1 MKKLTAMILLITM
14 ALLCGCGKDTFT
26 ISITVPAG
34 SQGEFVFADEEICP
48 TGKKIRVSCGEG
60 LGETEVLLVPVDETV
75 TAGYVNTPIAPGAP
89 AAFDAD
95 PGAWLKVGVNAAN
108 DTAEDVTVWVKV
120 TGVEVRI
127 E

>member
-1 MKKLTAMILLITM
+1 MKKLI
-14 ALLCGCGKDTFT
+14 ALFLVCVLALAGCGKDTFA

-34 SQGEFVFADEEICP
+34 SRGEFVFADEEVCP
-48 TGKKIRVSCGEG
+48 TGKKITVSCGEG
-60 LGETEVLLVPVDETV
+60 LGETEVLLTPVDEAV
-75 TAGYVNTPIAPGAP
+75 TAGYVNTPIAPGTP

-95 PGAWLKVGVNAAN
+95 PGTWLKVGVNAAN

>member
-1 MKKLTAMILLITM
+1 MKKLIVLCLVCVL
-14 ALLCGCGKDTFT
+14 ALAGCGKDTFT
-26 ISITVPAG
+26 ISIAVPAG

-48 TGKKIRVSCGEG
+48 TGEKIKVSCGEG
-60 LGETEVLLVPVDETV
+60 LGETEVLLAPVDEAV

-89 AAFDAD
+89 ATFDVD

-108 DTAEDVTVWVKV
+108 DTAADVTVWVEIS
-120 TGVEVRI
+120 GVEVRI

>member
-1 MKKLTAMILLITM
+1 MKKLM
-14 ALLCGCGKDTFT
+14 ALFLICVLALAGCGKNTFA

-48 TGKKIRVSCGEG
+48 TGKKIRISCGEG
-60 LGETEVLLVPVDETV
+60 LGEAEVLLAPVDEAV

-95 PGAWLKVGVNAAN
+95 PGAWLKVGVNVAN
-108 DTAEDVTVWVKV
+108 DTAEDVTVWVEIS
-120 TGVEVRI
+120 GVEVRI

>member
-1 MKKLTAMILLITM
+1 MKKLM
-14 ALLCGCGKDTFT
+14 ALFLVCVLALAGCGKDTFT

-48 TGKKIRVSCGEG
+48 TGKKITVSCGEG
-60 LGETEVLLVPVDETV
+60 LGATEVLLAPVDETV
-75 TAGYVNTPIAPGAP
+75 TAGYINTPIVPGTP
-89 AAFDAD
+89 ATFDTD
-95 PGAWLKVGVNAAN
+95 PGTWLKVGVNVSN
-108 DTAEDVTVWVKV
+108 DTDEDVTVYVEI

>member
-1 MKKLTAMILLITM
+1 MKKLM
-14 ALLCGCGKDTFT
+14 ALFLVCVLALAGCGKDTFT

-48 TGKKIRVSCGEG
+48 TGKKITVSCGEG
-60 LGETEVLLVPVDETV
+60 LGTAEVLLSPVDEAV
-75 TAGYVNTPIAPGAP
+75 TAGYVNTPIAPGTP
-89 AAFDAD
+89 ATFDTD

-108 DTAEDVTVWVKV
+108 DTEGDVTVWVEIS
-120 TGVEVRI
+120 GVEVRI

>member
-1 MKKLTAMILLITM
+1 MKKLM
-14 ALLCGCGKDTFT
+14 ALLLVCVLALAGCGKDTFA

-34 SQGEFVFADEEICP
+34 SQGEFVFAHEEICP
-48 TGKKIRVSCGEG
+48 TGKKITVSCGEG
-60 LGETEVLLVPVDETV
+60 LGETEVLLAPVDESV

-89 AAFDAD
+89 ATFDTD
-95 PGAWLKVGVNAAN
+95 KGMWLKIGVNAAN
-108 DTAEDVTVWVKV
+108 DTAEDVTVYVEI

>member
-1 MKKLTAMILLITM
+1 MKKLI
-14 ALLCGCGKDTFT
+14 ALFLVCVLALAGCGKDTFA

-48 TGKKIRVSCGEG
+48 TGKKIKVSCGEG
-60 LGETEVLLVPVDETV
+60 LGETEVLLAPVDETV

-89 AAFDAD
+89 ATFDTD
-95 PGAWLKVGVNAAN
+95 PGAWLQVGINVTN
-108 DTAEDVTVWVKV
+108 DTDKDVTVHVEV

>member
-1 MKKLTAMILLITM
+1 MKKLM
-14 ALLCGCGKDTFT
+14 ALFLVCVLALAGCGKDTFT

-48 TGKKIRVSCGEG
+48 TGKKITVSCGEG
-60 LGETEVLLVPVDETV
+60 LGTAEVLLAPVDEAV
-75 TAGYVNTPIAPGAP
+75 TAGYVNTPIAPGTP
-89 AAFDAD
+89 ATFDTD

-108 DTAEDVTVWVKV
+108 DTEGDVTVWVEIS
-120 TGVEVRI
+120 GVEVRI

>member
-1 MKKLTAMILLITM
+1 MKKII
-14 ALLCGCGKDTFT
+14 ALFLVCVLALAGCGKDTFA

-48 TGKKIRVSCGEG
+48 TGKKITVSCGEG
-60 LGETEVLLVPVDETV
+60 LGAAEVLLAPVDETV
-75 TAGYVNTPIAPGAP
+75 TAGYVNTPIAPRAP
-89 AAFDAD
+89 ATFDVD
-95 PGAWLKVGVNAAN
+95 PGVWLKVGVNAVN
-108 DTAEDVTVWVKV
+108 DTAEDVTVWVEV

>member
-1 MKKLTAMILLITM
+1 MKKLM
-14 ALLCGCGKDTFT
+14 ALFLVCVLALAGCGKDTFA
-26 ISITVPAG
+26 IAITVPAG

-48 TGKKIRVSCGEG
+48 SGKKITVSCGEG
-60 LGETEVLLVPVDETV
+60 LGETEVLLTPVDEAV

-89 AAFDAD
+89 AAFDTN

-108 DTAEDVTVWVKV
+108 DTDEDVTVWVKV

>member
-1 MKKLTAMILLITM
+1 MKKLI
-14 ALLCGCGKDTFT
+14 ALLVCVVALAGCGKDSFT

-34 SQGEFVFADEEICP
+34 SQGEFIFADEEICP
-48 TGKKIRVSCGEG
+48 TGNKITVSCGEG
-60 LGETEVLLVPVDETV
+60 LEATEVLLAPVDEAV

-89 AAFDAD
+89 ATFDTD
-95 PGAWLKVGVNAAN
+95 PGAWLKIGINVAN
-108 DTAEDVTVWVKV
+108 DTAEDLTVWVEI

>member
-1 MKKLTAMILLITM
+1 MKRLM
-14 ALLCGCGKDTFT
+14 ALFLVCVLALAGCGKDSFA

-48 TGKKIRVSCGEG
+48 TGKKITVSCGEG
-60 LGETEVLLVPVDETV
+60 LGETEVLLAPVDESV

-89 AAFDAD
+89 ATFDTD
-95 PGAWLKVGVNAAN
+95 KGMWLKIGVNAAN
-108 DTAEDVTVWVKV
+108 ETAEDVTVYVEI

>member
-1 MKKLTAMILLITM
+1 MKKLI
-14 ALLCGCGKDTFT
+14 ALFMVCVLALAGCGKDTFA

-48 TGKKIRVSCGEG
+48 TGKKITVSCGEG
-60 LGETEVLLVPVDETV
+60 LEAAEVLLAPVDEAV

-89 AAFDAD
+89 ATFDTE
-95 PGAWLKVGVNAAN
+95 PGAWLRVGVNVAN
-108 DTAEDVTVWVKV
+108 DTGEDMTVRVEV

>member
-1 MKKLTAMILLITM
+1 MKKCI
-14 ALLCGCGKDTFT
+14 ALFLVCVLALAGCGKDTFT

-48 TGKKIRVSCGEG
+48 TGKKITVSCGEG
-60 LGETEVLLVPVDETV
+60 LEAAEVLLAPVDEAV
-75 TAGYVNTPIAPGAP
+75 TAGYVNTPMAPDAP
-89 AAFDAD
+89 VTFDAD
-95 PGAWLKVGVNAAN
+95 PGVWLKVGVNAVN